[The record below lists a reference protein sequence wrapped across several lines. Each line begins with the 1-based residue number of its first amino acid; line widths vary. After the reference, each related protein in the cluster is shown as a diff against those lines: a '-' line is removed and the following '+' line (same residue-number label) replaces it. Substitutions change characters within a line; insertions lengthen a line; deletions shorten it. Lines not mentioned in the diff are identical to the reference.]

1 MDLYELRGGRLN
13 VIAEE
18 AEHRDL
24 SRESPTM
31 EPYSMVPDREG
42 RATYGVSTFQR
53 FSVNTNE
60 SLHFEPCEDSP
71 PSPAEAEDGYDDDDV
86 FNEGETQVE
95 TLTRLLPLSA

>member
-1 MDLYELRGGRLN
+1 MDLYEFRGRRLD

-24 SRESPTM
+24 SRESTTM
-31 EPYSMVPDREG
+31 EPYNMVSDREG
-42 RATYGVSTFQR
+42 RATHGVSTFQR

-71 PSPAEAEDGYDDDDV
+71 PSSTEAEDGYDDDDV
-86 FNEGETQVE
+86 FKEGETQVE
-95 TLTRLLPLSA
+95 ILTQLLALSA